1 MVASRKF
8 FFSGAL
14 ALLIASLF
22 CGCVTQSEADAR
34 VKAAYIAGQKAAYV
48 ATGADPDKIIT
59 VDGPVRHAKVPW
71 VVGLTLVQAIAT
83 ADYTG
88 RHNPKAITITRH
100 GQSVSVEPNNWLH
113 GQVVLLEPGDAI
125 TLLEVKPVPKPE
137 PRTSK

>member
-88 RHNPKAITITRH
+88 RHNPKAITITRQGEEIIVNPRDLIGGH
-100 GQSVSVEPNNWLH
+100 
-113 GQVVLLEPGDAI
+113 VVPLQPGD
-125 TLLEVKPVPKPE
+125 TVKIE
-137 PRTSK
+137 